1 MPRRREWKFFIFFIL
16 YFFTFNYLW
25 ANCASTERF
34 LRLEDGG
41 GGGGGGWG
49 GEREREQKLCL
60 VTESTLFGGF
70 PIKFI

>member
-34 LRLEDGG
+34 LGLGDGG
-41 GGGGGGWG
+41 GGWR

-60 VTESTLFGGF
+60 VTESTLFEGF
-70 PIKFI
+70 KFI